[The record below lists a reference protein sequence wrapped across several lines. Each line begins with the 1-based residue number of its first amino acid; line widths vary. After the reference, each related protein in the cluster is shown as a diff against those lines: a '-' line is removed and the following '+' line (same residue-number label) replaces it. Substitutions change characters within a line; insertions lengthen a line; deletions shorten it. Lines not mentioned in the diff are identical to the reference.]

1 MNFKDII
8 VFSILVS
15 LAVLFSVMFVK
26 TSNKKNNNNRII
38 EQIDPDYDDKY
49 QKRNWYE
56 KIPINNTSIIM

>member
-49 QKRNWYE
+49 QKRN
-56 KIPINNTSIIM
+56 